1 MEKEEMNAWK
11 KKIEIEIFDF
21 QTTIHV
27 MKKRLDKMSCHIDN
41 SEEAYTKHLNSFHG
55 ED

>member
-1 MEKEEMNAWK
+1 MEKEEMNAK
-11 KKIEIEIFDF
+11 MKKIEVMIFDL
-21 QTTIHV
+21 QTSIGIV
-27 MKKRLDKMSCHIDN
+27 KRRMDKMSCHIDN